1 MKKKLSLIN
10 KMQLYIISVLSLVVS
25 ILLFGLFYLYK
36 QFNLLLVKVN
46 QLTYDL
52 NNLQSENNSPND
64 LKNIFENTDLMNSF
78 LNSNNDEIIN
88 DDDEELDDNGS
99 DDGENE
105 LDDEESDDGE
115 IELDDEESDDGEIE
129 LSDDEQSDNEDVF
142 GLNSETKNEGLVD
155 LTNTDL
161 NVKIIE
167 SKSSP
172 SSKRTVPNELAKNF
186 DVGHKVVSEND
197 SNTYEVIA
205 NKNGVKRWKKI
216 KND

>member
-1 MKKKLSLIN
+1 
-10 KMQLYIISVLSLVVS
+10 MQLYIISVLSLVVS